1 MRPEEERRGLTSQRS
16 LASGGIAWSEGNDG
30 GGVASGLVVG
40 SSRRGVVV
48 LDSMVLRVWSRRL
61 ERGWSGSP
69 WQLNGGGYGGGWSG
83 EVVKEEEKG
92 APR

>member
-1 MRPEEERRGLTSQRS
+1 M
-16 LASGGIAWSEGNDG
+16 ASG
-30 GGVASGLVVG
+30 VVGG

-48 LDSMVLRVWSRRL
+48 LDSMVLRVWSRRS